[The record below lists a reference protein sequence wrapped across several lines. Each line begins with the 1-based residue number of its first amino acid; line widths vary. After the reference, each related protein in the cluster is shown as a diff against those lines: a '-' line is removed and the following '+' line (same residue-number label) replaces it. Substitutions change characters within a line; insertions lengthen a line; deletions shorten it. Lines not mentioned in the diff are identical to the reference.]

1 MWPSLGPG
9 PNSKSS
15 KTVEVWC
22 SCKVSTLSEQDHH
35 WWNPREKI
43 ESALIQKAHVPVHWR
58 PASVLTLALSQE
70 FDARAAAAQYHT
82 KWPRGNSQFQHPAGI
97 KPMSQCYWC
106 SVPPTTKPWILIDL
120 PKQIVY
126 DVLHITSLKQFFDCR
141 IVIVRLFKLNIKAR
155 QKPEF
160 LTANL
165 LSIHITAFEI
175 DWTHHWSW
183 IFFSSQSFCSILI
196 EKLINLRKV
205 QKIIKSSNLQ
215 ILNWSL
221 SNQCRSLNGFQI
233 LHFICHLFGCKLWL

>member
-9 PNSKSS
+9 PNSKCS

-165 LSIHITAFEI
+165 LSIHIIAFDI

-183 IFFSSQSFCSILI
+183 NFFSSQSFCSILI
-196 EKLINLRKV
+196 
-205 QKIIKSSNLQ
+205 
-215 ILNWSL
+215 
-221 SNQCRSLNGFQI
+221 
-233 LHFICHLFGCKLWL
+233 